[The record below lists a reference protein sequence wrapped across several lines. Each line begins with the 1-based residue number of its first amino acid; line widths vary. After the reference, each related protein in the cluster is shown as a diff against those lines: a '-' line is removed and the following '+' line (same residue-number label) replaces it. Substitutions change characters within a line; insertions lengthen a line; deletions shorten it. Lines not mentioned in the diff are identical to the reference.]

1 MPSWNIHLEA
11 GKKVARKLKFSGAK
25 RKEFLF
31 GCLLPDINNGYINRV
46 STEKPHESTHYAYNQ
61 KSSLNFYADHKKEID
76 SKEPIYLGYLFHLY
90 TDGFFNY
97 DFYRTIKRSP
107 LGEGLEREE
116 KRKIKHHDFWLYDL
130 NFHHHLGI
138 KSQSEAKTLA
148 VSANRISAVKITPE
162 DILDVEKVLIKNELG
177 EKLKNDKYIFYTKER
192 LDNLMKDMIDSFS
205 NDYLG
210 GNHA

>member
-11 GKKVARKLKFSGAK
+11 GKKVARKLKFSGEK

-31 GCLLPDINNGYINRV
+31 GCLLPDINNGYINLV
-46 STEKPHESTHYAYNQ
+46 SIEKPHESTHYAYNQ
-61 KSSLNFYADHKKEID
+61 KSSLNFYANHKKEID
-76 SKEPIYLGYLFHLY
+76 NKNPIYLGYLFHLY
-90 TDGFFNY
+90 TDGYFNY

-130 NFHHHLGI
+130 NFHHHFGI
-138 KSQSEAKTLA
+138 KNSSEAKTLA
-148 VSANRISAVKITPE
+148 RLANRIDAVKITPE
-162 DILDVEKVLIKNELG
+162 DILDVEKVLIKNDLG
-177 EKLKNDKYIFYTKER
+177 RALKNEKYLFYTKER
-192 LDNLMKDMIDSFS
+192 LDNLMADMIKSFS

-210 GNHA
+210 EKHA

>member
-11 GKKVARKLKFSGAK
+11 GDRVARKIKFSGQK

-46 STEKPHESTHYAYNQ
+46 KTEKPHEATHYTYDK
-61 KSSLNFYADHKKEID
+61 KSSLNFYANYKNEVDKLD
-76 SKEPIYLGYLFHLY
+76 PLCLGYLFHLY

-130 NFHHHLGI
+130 NFKHNLGCPLMRI
-138 KSQSEAKTLA
+138 TGHPYCFYPQCAYQLSIYDRAKVVVWSLF
-148 VSANRISAVKITPE
+148 I
-162 DILDVEKVLIKNELG
+162 
-177 EKLKNDKYIFYTKER
+177 IFQ
-192 LDNLMKDMIDSFS
+192 NSFFI
-205 NDYLG
+205 G
-210 GNHA
+210 

>member
-11 GKKVARKLKFSGAK
+11 GDRVARKIKFSGQK

-46 STEKPHESTHYAYNQ
+46 KTEKPHEATHYTYDK
-61 KSSLNFYADHKKEID
+61 KSSLNFYANYKNELYKLDTLC
-76 SKEPIYLGYLFHLY
+76 LGYLFHLY

-130 NFHHHLGI
+130 NFKHNLGI
-138 KSQSEAKTLA
+138 KNLSEAKVLA
-148 VSANRISAVKITPE
+148 KAANKISVVKITPE
-162 DILDVEKVLIKNELG
+162 DILDVENLLVKG
-177 EKLKNDKYIFYTKER
+177 EFNNNSKKSKYLFYTKKR
-192 LDNLMKDMIDSFS
+192 LDTLLEDMIKSFS

-210 GNHA
+210 EKDA